1 MLQFPR
7 KINPLLLPDDDADV
21 VLLEEPCQGL
31 WSCLAPGSAV
41 PTMAPGCSSPSP
53 QAAPPAPIA
62 TRPHPQGRMHP
73 THRSMMLL
81 LNWRLHV
88 TDFICSSSSC
98 ILPDTQRGTYTGAAR
113 RPLPAGET
121 EAVAEQ
127 QGCPKPRSLSW
138 DDTAQPQPHAS
149 PTEPEPEPWCCPT
162 EDEQQAVALSPRH
175 QAVHEPLPNTHWKA
189 ISRRAWLR
197 GTGEGTGGTRAGLRF
212 SVKAIWGK
220 VSNACRDG
228 DIWQLRHPVSCGL
241 TRGCCVRAASPWAP
255 CLAEGPEGDQTLGEM
270 TCVWSHPAHHLVRRS
285 RMT

>member
-7 KINPLLLPDDDADV
+7 KINSLLLPDDDADV

-31 WSCLAPGSAV
+31 WSCLVPGSAV
-41 PTMAPGCSSPSP
+41 PITAPGCSSPSP

-113 RPLPAGET
+113 RPLPAGEA

-127 QGCPKPRSLSW
+127 QGCPKPRALSR
-138 DDTAQPQPHAS
+138 DDTAQPQPHTS
-149 PTEPEPEPWCCPT
+149 PAEPEPWCCPT
-162 EDEQQAVALSPRH
+162 EDEQQAVALSPQH

-220 VSNACRDG
+220 VSSACRDG
-228 DIWQLRHPVSCGL
+228 DIWQLC
-241 TRGCCVRAASPWAP
+241 TQRAVASPAG
-255 CLAEGPEGDQTLGEM
+255 AV
-270 TCVWSHPAHHLVRRS
+270 CVQPPRGHPA
-285 RMT
+285 